1 MVESEQVVDIRD
13 GDVQEVDPA
22 QAVEEE
28 EYGEEEE
35 SVLDPNQT
43 ITSGKKGKKGGNKNR
58 KVIKIVNMIFDKMNM
73 PKVKKLETEFQDGSK

>member
-13 GDVQEVDPA
+13 GDVQEMDPA
-22 QAVEEE
+22 KAESAVEEE

-43 ITSGKKGKKGGNKNR
+43 ITSDKKPKKGGNKN
-58 KVIKIVNMIFDKMNM
+58 KKLLKIVNMIFDKMSM
-73 PKVKKLETEFQDGSK
+73 PKVKKLETEF